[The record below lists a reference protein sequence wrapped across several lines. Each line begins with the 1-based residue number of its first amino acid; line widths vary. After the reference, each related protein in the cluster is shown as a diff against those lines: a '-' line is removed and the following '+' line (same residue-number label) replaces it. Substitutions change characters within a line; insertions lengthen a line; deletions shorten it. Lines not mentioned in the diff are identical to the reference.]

1 MLDPFLAASAPPQ
14 HLPGV
19 LHSLEPTLNRFGY
32 LALALVFLEDFG
44 VPVPGETVLI
54 IAAVYAGTGRFNVWL
69 VALLGFLAAILG
81 DNVGFAIGHFGGR
94 PLAERFG
101 KYIFLTPERL
111 DKTAS
116 FFDRHGGKVIVIA
129 RFVEGLRQANGI
141 IAGITG
147 MHWTKF
153 VPFNALGA
161 ALWVAVWVSIGY
173 FSGSNIDSI
182 YHTATKYEA
191 VFGIVVGLLIVAWIA
206 WRVWKHQKG
215 RAAKIAAMA
224 DDAMSDRTEA
234 ESPTADATEPTTTEP
249 TTTEPTTTEPTSPQ
263 SPSPTDRPRPLP
275 LRVQKRPS
283 RRLDRLQRRPATR
296 PALDLGVPVGVE
308 VLIDREEVR
317 DLGAKLARQVVDVL
331 ERVPTR
337 VVQRHAHD
345 VVVGTL
351 LVGHL
356 EQPDRL
362 GQDVAAGEGRL

>member
-1 MLDPFLAASAPPQ
+1 MFDPLIAASAPPQ

-32 LALALVFLEDFG
+32 LALGLIFLEDFG

-54 IAAVYAGTGRFNVWL
+54 IAAVYAGTGRFSVWL
-69 VALLGFLAAILG
+69 VALIGFLAAILG

-111 DKTAS
+111 DKTAN

-161 ALWVAVWVSIGY
+161 ALWVGVWVSIGY

-182 YHTATKYEA
+182 YATATRYEA
-191 VFGIVVGLLIVAWIA
+191 VFGIVVGVLVLAWVG

-215 RAAKIAAMA
+215 RAAKIAAQSES
-224 DDAMSDRTEA
+224 AMSARTESESTTSELTESESAAPA
-234 ESPTADATEPTTTEP
+234 ESAARTTEPKAAATESAESGPPATDSPEPAAPHATGSTGATEPEARATERGP
-249 TTTEPTTTEPTSPQ
+249 A
-263 SPSPTDRPRPLP
+263 
-275 LRVQKRPS
+275 
-283 RRLDRLQRRPATR
+283 QR
-296 PALDLGVPVGVE
+296 D
-308 VLIDREEVR
+308 I
-317 DLGAKLARQVVDVL
+317 
-331 ERVPTR
+331 
-337 VVQRHAHD
+337 
-345 VVVGTL
+345 
-351 LVGHL
+351 
-356 EQPDRL
+356 
-362 GQDVAAGEGRL
+362 